1 MPSITNVDAVVKR
14 KRSVKS
20 EAPRKRTRPEA
31 DEEIIAQERI
41 LQLEGQ
47 ILQSKKHY
55 NNIVELIEIAK
66 GIEAE
71 ESGKAGDEDA
81 DEDDDDSHG
90 PAMMAAVSLG
100 RVFLRLFAAGTMTVT
115 RQTSEKEQVV
125 VRWLKD
131 RLAEYQLILST
142 FFRISGDAASTA
154 LTLSM
159 RLLQAE
165 GDELRKKYVAEA
177 KTTGKEI
184 SGNAFVFPQVL
195 LNSVVR
201 GLLLAAKELGDG
213 DIAESLA
220 DEFVEKYA
228 GEFCDVQFYTFKAV
242 STVLAETAS
251 QGTETAAAAA
261 SSALYLLSLLDD
273 VPTSSEE
280 FESFFLNPPP
290 PKRTHILYSVSK
302 HRKQAQDAWLII
314 LQRAAAASTASDRD
328 LRKKALG
335 VTSTVIAPWF
345 TQPELMLDFLTDCYD
360 AGGSTSLLALSGLYY
375 LIRERNVDYPAFYT
389 KLYSLLDADLLH
401 SKHRSRFF
409 RLMDTF
415 LASTHLPVQM
425 VASFIKRLARLCLNA
440 TPSAVVSVVPWI
452 YNMFKAHPL
461 CTFMIHRVPRT
472 REERDLLNEEGLA
485 DPFQA
490 DESNPMETQAIDSCL
505 WEIVQLQSHYH
516 PNVAT
521 IAKIISEQ
529 FTKQNYNVED
539 FLDHS
544 YQSMFEAEIGKD
556 VRRAPV
562 VEFHIPK
569 RVLIPYGPDAE
580 TEDKLLVNLW
590 DFA

>member
-1 MPSITNVDAVVKR
+1 MPSTTKADAVVKR
-14 KRSVKS
+14 KRSVKTD
-20 EAPRKRTRPEA
+20 APRKRTRPEA
-31 DEEIIAQERI
+31 GDETSVEEHI
-41 LQLEGQ
+41 LLLESQ
-47 ILQSKKHY
+47 ILESRKHY

-66 GIEAE
+66 RIQAE
-71 ESGKAGDEDA
+71 ESGKAGA
-81 DEDDDDSHG
+81 DDDDDDEDESHG
-90 PAMMAAVSLG
+90 PAMTAAVSLG
-100 RVFLRLFAAGTMTVT
+100 RVFLRLFAAGTLSVT
-115 RQTSEKEQVV
+115 RQTSEKDQVI

-131 RLAEYQLILST
+131 RLAEYQQVLAT
-142 FFRISGDAASTA
+142 FFSVSGDAASTA

-165 GDELRKKYVAEA
+165 GDELRKKYAAEA
-177 KTTGKEI
+177 KASGKEI
-184 SGNAFVFPQVL
+184 SGNAFVFPQAL
-195 LNSVVR
+195 LNAVVR
-201 GLLLAAKELGDG
+201 GLLLASKDLGD
-213 DIAESLA
+213 DEVAEGLA
-220 DEFVEKYA
+220 DEFAEKYA
-228 GEFCDVQFYTFKAV
+228 GAFCDVQFYTFKAV

-251 QGTETAAAAA
+251 QDAETAAAAA

-280 FESFFLNPPP
+280 FETFFLNPPP
-290 PKRTHILYSVSK
+290 PKRTHVLYSVSK

-314 LQRAAAASTASDRD
+314 LHRAAAASTAGDRD

-345 TQPELMLDFLTDCYD
+345 SQPEMMLDFLTDCYD

-452 YNMFKAHPL
+452 YNMLKAHPL

-472 REERDLLNEEGLA
+472 KEERALLGDEGMA
-485 DPFQA
+485 DPFRA

-505 WEIVQLQSHYH
+505 WEVVQLQSHYH

-569 RVLIPYGPDAE
+569 RVLLPQGPGAE
-580 TEDKLLVNLW
+580 TQDKLLVKLW